1 MPEARA
7 KLLLGWPA
15 VATIVVTEVAAL
27 TIGHLLGGPR
37 HHQRGGLAVAC
48 IARNLGLA
56 VFIVG
61 LRNSN
66 EEMIPQTRARGWR
79 ALLGPTGAL

>member
-1 MPEARA
+1 V
-7 KLLLGWPA
+7 LLD
-15 VATIVVTEVAAL
+15 VA
-27 TIGHLLGGPR
+27 H
-37 HHQRGGLAVAC
+37 VAC

-61 LRNSN
+61 LSNSN